1 MGDDLVRIQFEM
13 TKEKVRDLDHLMHL
27 TSMRSRREL
36 FDNALTFFEWG
47 VSEIMRGNL
56 VAAVDEKRGFY
67 QPMVMPAFVA
77 ARRSIRPRS
86 AKLRQPDRTASVL
99 PKRARRNQLPLSPSA
114 GRSDEE
120 QFEPHTV
127 EGAPKPKHK
136 EA

>member
-1 MGDDLVRIQFEM
+1 MTMADDLIRIQFEM
-13 TKEKVRDLDHLMHL
+13 TKEKVRDLDHLMAA

-36 FDNALTFFEWG
+36 FDNAL
-47 VSEIMRGNL
+47 
-56 VAAVDEKRGFY
+56 
-67 QPMVMPAFVA
+67 
-77 ARRSIRPRS
+77 
-86 AKLRQPDRTASVL
+86 
-99 PKRARRNQLPLSPSA
+99 KRARRNQLPLSQSA